1 MAEAAVL
8 DQETEAQQPSQTPE
22 AKRKAGRQPG
32 YKPFANESTPEEFMA
47 RVADISDADW
57 PKSLVYVWRRDPFT
71 DSTNGGREP
80 KYIDVRNSAFTIDGL
95 KEEHGSGSYKLILNS
110 NEKYV
115 THAILTIDDP
125 KFPPHVPPG
134 DWQNHP
140 RNKKWQ
146 SWKPLIDKWW
156 SDRVKSLAGTPESN
170 GALSPADVMKL
181 LASQRTDGNGQKEQ
195 LMSAVIGILPQLL
208 QQQNSASDPSKYIDA
223 IKGIK
228 DMFPTPAA
236 PDTMS
241 QLLPLLLKMMEP
253 KQDPMI
259 PVLIEQLKG
268 LQQQNTA
275 LLTKMLETKTS
286 SEKQP
291 GPLEQMKQMSEIMS
305 TVAGFVTPA
314 EPKAPWQSIVEEGL
328 PGLLDMGKAYF
339 MSKSMFDNAR
349 ARPPQPQVV
358 QHPQP
363 VAQPTPQPSPA
374 PQPAPAQVVNST
386 VENPQVVEIDPM
398 AASNLVM
405 IAQYMRKG
413 LELNQNGFQFQDSV
427 FSNKFG
433 VYTGE
438 QIYEHFTSTF
448 PKEHVLD
455 MLRAIPQAW
464 QEIAQWEAILP
475 KFIEDFYTAP
485 VEDDEPEP
493 PPTESKSTKKKGG
506 KK

>member
-1 MAEAAVL
+1 
-8 DQETEAQQPSQTPE
+8 
-22 AKRKAGRQPG
+22 
-32 YKPFANESTPEEFMA
+32 
-47 RVADISDADW
+47 
-57 PKSLVYVWRRDPFT
+57 
-71 DSTNGGREP
+71 
-80 KYIDVRNSAFTIDGL
+80 
-95 KEEHGSGSYKLILNS
+95 
-110 NEKYV
+110 
-115 THAILTIDDP
+115 
-125 KFPPHVPPG
+125 
-134 DWQNHP
+134 
-140 RNKKWQ
+140 
-146 SWKPLIDKWW
+146 
-156 SDRVKSLAGTPESN
+156 
-170 GALSPADVMKL
+170 MKL